1 MFYDNFKKLC
11 DERNEKPYSLMR
23 KLEVKSPHVIEQW
36 KKGSIP
42 HASLLQK
49 IADYFGVTIDYL
61 INGENIQHSEDP
73 ELDEYLEELRSRSEM
88 RMLFKLAKGAT
99 KEDVE
104 QAVRII
110 EAIRKKE

>member
-1 MFYDNFKKLC
+1 MISLDDLRELC
-11 DERNEKPYSLMR
+11 REKGTNIKQMEKDLGMGNGVISRWYKRGTSPSYARLSQIAEY
-23 KLEVKSPHVIEQW
+23 LEVPIE
-36 KKGSIP
+36 
-42 HASLLQK
+42 
-49 IADYFGVTIDYL
+49 TIT
-61 INGENIQHSEDP
+61 GEGREAPEDP

-110 EAIRKKE
+110 EAIRNKP